1 MNFFITWLVVFF
13 ITGCS
18 AVLDVFEDNKF
29 YYKSGFQRVQLDIED
44 TKTNNIHPTTY
55 VLASERERERFQCE

>member
-1 MNFFITWLVVFF
+1 MNFFIAWLVVFF

-18 AVLDVFEDNKF
+18 TVLDVFEDNKF

-44 TKTNNIHPTTY
+44 TKTNNIHPIKIDPQ
-55 VLASERERERFQCE
+55 RI